1 MDWKEIRELSLPFM
15 VLFMGIL
22 IGLLYVNAQ

>member
-22 IGLLYVNAQ
+22 IGVLYVNA